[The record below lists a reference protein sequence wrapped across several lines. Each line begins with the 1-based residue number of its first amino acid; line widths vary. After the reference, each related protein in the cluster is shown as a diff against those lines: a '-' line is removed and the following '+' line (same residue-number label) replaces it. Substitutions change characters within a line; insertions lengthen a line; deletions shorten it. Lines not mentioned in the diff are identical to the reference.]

1 MTSSHPELE
10 LVRQAAV
17 KSSLPMQEQV
27 WRSLKKQEQQVLAWS
42 SLMMPELQELAWSS
56 LMMPEQQGL
65 DENILKRLKPS
76 QYRD

>member
-1 MTSSHPELE
+1 
-10 LVRQAAV
+10 
-17 KSSLPMQEQV
+17 
-27 WRSLKKQEQQVLAWS
+27 
-42 SLMMPELQELAWSS
+42 MMPELQELAWSS